1 MALQETGTITSVGDL
16 LLAIAA
22 FAAANGW
29 TVNETSATVTDI
41 TKGGAGF
48 RLTYAD
54 SASINV
60 YATEGGSNSWT
71 INFAYLYA
79 GYTYRLYAC
88 GTSMYLERNHNRTVL
103 GLMHVEDK
111 IGDWT
116 GGTLISSGLSGSRDD
131 NFLNGGMW
139 RLSSAF
145 YYNGSWHNA
154 SDYTKSAGE
163 PWGSRGSDPIVCD
176 PNNYNLALV
185 PIPILIAVYDANTNY
200 IHPMGY
206 APGVYRCGAGSIYS
220 NDDVVTIGGEDYAV
234 NANMALLF
242 KLSN

>member
-22 FAAANGW
+22 FTDTNGW
-29 TVNETSATVTDI
+29 TVNTATPSQVDI
-41 TKGGAGF
+41 AKGDASF
-48 RLTYAD
+48 RLTYAG
-54 SASINV
+54 STSINV
-60 YATEGGSNSWT
+60 YATEGGSSSWT
-71 INFAYLYA
+71 LNFEYLHA
-79 GYTYRLYAC
+79 GYQYRLYSC
-88 GTSMYLERNHNRTVL
+88 GNSLYLERNYKRTVL

-116 GGTLISSGLSGSRDD
+116 GGTLISSGKSGSSDD

-139 RLSSAF
+139 YLSSAF
-145 YYNGSWHNA
+145 YYNRSWHNA

-163 PWGSRGSDPIVCD
+163 PWGSRGSDPIVCA

-185 PIPILIAVYDANTNY
+185 PVPILIAVYDADTDY

-220 NDDVVTIGGEDYAV
+220 NDDVLTIGGEDYAM
-234 NANMALLF
+234 NANLALLF